1 MLKKKKNKEYISMQN
16 SLPLP
21 ELYIKGAFFY
31 ILFVVDVV
39 LSTGNFSFHS
49 RFDGKLFI
57 DVNIVVLMETFLST
71 LSP

>member
-1 MLKKKKNKEYISMQN
+1 MQN

-21 ELYIKGAFFY
+21 ELYIKGFLFF
-31 ILFVVDVV
+31 LFVVDVV

-49 RFDGKLFI
+49 RFDGKPFI

-71 LSP
+71 LSL

>member
-1 MLKKKKNKEYISMQN
+1 MQN

-21 ELYIKGAFFY
+21 ELYIKGAFFLHF
-31 ILFVVDVV
+31 LFVVDV

-57 DVNIVVLMETFLST
+57 DVNIVVLMENFLST